1 MSITDVDAAAQFY
14 ASARGAAAMLLLRQA
29 IGDIWPDLSGRSVLG
44 VGYAL
49 PYLSP
54 WRERAGRC
62 VAVVPAELGAARWP
76 RGGANLSCTAED
88 DSLPFAD
95 LSFDRILLIHGLEHA
110 DSAPRLLRELWR
122 VLADDGRLLVVVPN
136 RLGMWAH
143 LEATPFGNGEPYSQR
158 QISRLLERGL
168 FAPVRREVAL
178 YVPPLPWRPV
188 LRTAKLWE
196 QVGHAIARDF
206 GGLIIAEARKD
217 VLAGMP
223 TEPARRRRMVFVE
236 AG

>member
-1 MSITDVDAAAQFY
+1 MTTTDVTAAAQFY
-14 ASARGAAAMLLLRQA
+14 GSARGVAAMLQLRQA
-29 IGDIWPDLSGRSVLG
+29 IAGFWPDLAGRSVLG

-49 PYLSP
+49 PYLNA

-76 RGGANLSCTAED
+76 RGSANLSCTAED

-110 DSAPRLLRELWR
+110 ENARRLLRELWR

-143 LEATPFGNGEPYSQR
+143 LEATPFGHGQPYSQR
-158 QISRLLERGL
+158 QITRLLEGAM
-168 FAPVRREVAL
+168 FSPVRRDVAL
-178 YVPPLPWRPV
+178 YAPPLAWRPV
-188 LRTAKLWE
+188 LRAARLCE
-196 QVGHAIARDF
+196 QVGHAVARDF

-217 VLAGMP
+217 VLAGLP